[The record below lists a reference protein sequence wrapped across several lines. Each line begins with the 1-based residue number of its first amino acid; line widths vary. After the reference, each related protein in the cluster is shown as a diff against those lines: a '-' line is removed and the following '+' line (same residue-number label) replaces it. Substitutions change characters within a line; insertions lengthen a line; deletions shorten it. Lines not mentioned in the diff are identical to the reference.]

1 MGFVGRGEV
10 VDRGRGAAKRRSG
23 RRAKTEIPAQVP
35 PSLMLR
41 GTSVQRN
48 KDLWIRKRMTRGRKL
63 RIPAP

>member
-35 PSLMLR
+35 PLLNVTGHFSAE
-41 GTSVQRN
+41 
-48 KDLWIRKRMTRGRKL
+48 K
-63 RIPAP
+63 